1 MMNTTLLIM
10 AAGIGSRFGT
20 GIKQLEPVDDA
31 NHIIIDYSIHDA
43 IEAGFNHV
51 VFIIRK
57 DIEKEFKDVIG
68 DRIASICK
76 SHNVTVDYAF
86 QDISDIPGELPE
98 GRTKPWGTGQAVLAA
113 KNVIDTPFIV
123 INADDYYGKEG
134 FKAVHEYLVNGG
146 KSCMAGFVL
155 KNTLSDNGGVTR
167 GICKMD
173 EDYNLTEVVE
183 TKNIV
188 KTAAVAE
195 AEGMA
200 VDVDSLVSMNMWGLT
215 PDFLTTL
222 EEGFKEFFEKEVP
235 GNPLKA
241 EYLIPIFIG
250 ELLEHGKISVKVLK
264 TNDTWY
270 QKFKE
275 SVFFRKLFLLFFV
288 TSMILFRTLLN
299 RNLWMNPLS
308 KVMGGW
314 GIWETVNGEQKLT
327 TECIE
332 NVIMMVPFTSMVIW
346 TFQEKVGSSWKKI
359 LWYCGKVAFIF
370 SISIEMLQLFL
381 RLGTFQLS
389 DLFYNTVGGMIG
401 GLMYYGIAKAKKH
414 L

>member
-1 MMNTTLLIM
+1 M

-31 NHIIIDYSIHDA
+31 GHIIMDYSIHDA
-43 IEAGFNHV
+43 LEAGFNHV

-57 DIEKEFKDVIG
+57 DIEQEFKEVIG
-68 DRIASICK
+68 ERIKAICAA
-76 SHNVTVDYAF
+76 HDVTVDYAF
-86 QDISDIPGELPE
+86 QDINDIPGTLPE
-98 GRTKPWGTGQAVLAA
+98 GRTKSWGTGQAVLAA
-113 KNVIDTPFIV
+113 KEVIKTPLIV

-188 KTAAVAE
+188 KTAAGAE

-250 ELLEHGKISVKVLK
+250 ELLEHGKMSVKVLK

-270 QKFKE
+270 GMTYHEDVAAVKDSFKKMLE
-275 SVFFRKLFLLFFV
+275 
-288 TSMILFRTLLN
+288 
-299 RNLWMNPLS
+299 
-308 KVMGGW
+308 
-314 GIWETVNGEQKLT
+314 NGVYKT
-327 TECIE
+327 
-332 NVIMMVPFTSMVIW
+332 
-346 TFQEKVGSSWKKI
+346 
-359 LWYCGKVAFIF
+359 
-370 SISIEMLQLFL
+370 
-381 RLGTFQLS
+381 
-389 DLFYNTVGGMIG
+389 DLFSN
-401 GLMYYGIAKAKKH
+401 L
-414 L
+414 